1 MRASTSVAVELSW
14 NESEAPKEAYRA
26 EVEFCTAEEWATE
39 FDIIRND
46 IQSRPEGEKLAA
58 GFISDSGV
66 GVAKLK
72 AVYPGTQI
80 TELLEM
86 TKEDTLVDEHLS
98 NILGKT
104 KSISNASSKEFH
116 KNINKFIDSSNKSAK
131 AAKIEYWPLVK
142 LVRIYVK
149 AEILRHGLVLVDL
162 PGLGDSNSGRT
173 RVAEKYV
180 ASLKYMWVVADINR
194 AVDEGI
200 AHQLLGDS
208 FKRQLHL
215 RGRYHDNFVTFI
227 MTRTTIVN
235 TDEVIGNMEQSSDSL
250 NKCLEEDERLKD
262 TRDEAQA
269 RLDEIHETEGSH
281 GRKRRFEDVG
291 ADDACKAQQGM
302 SQG

>member
-1 MRASTSVAVELSW
+1 MRASTSVAVELPW

-116 KNINKFIDSSNKSAK
+116 KNIN
-131 AAKIEYWPLVK
+131 
-142 LVRIYVK
+142 
-149 AEILRHGLVLVDL
+149 
-162 PGLGDSNSGRT
+162 
-173 RVAEKYV
+173 
-180 ASLKYMWVVADINR
+180 R

-200 AHQLLGDS
+200 AHQLLDDS

-227 MTRTTIVN
+227 MTRTDIVN

-269 RLDEIHETEGSH
+269 RLDETQETEGSH
-281 GRKRRFEDVG
+281 GRKHKFEDVD